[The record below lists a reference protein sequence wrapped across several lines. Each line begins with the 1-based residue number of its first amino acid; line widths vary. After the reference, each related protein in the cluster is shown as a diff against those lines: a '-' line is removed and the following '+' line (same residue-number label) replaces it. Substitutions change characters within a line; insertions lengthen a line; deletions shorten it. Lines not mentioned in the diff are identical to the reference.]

1 MDNNDIIF
9 AYTRQDAID
18 DGVFVDV
25 SEMAKEA
32 GVKMPVAVSRNLY
45 DTYINPDPMPSGQ
58 DEKGRLWDL
67 LSMFVFGVRAGK
79 ADGNFMT
86 FTVRFG
92 RKNVEV
98 WSVCE
103 AQSPT
108 DPSPAIN
115 IFLPEDN

>member
-1 MDNNDIIF
+1 MDNMIF

-32 GVKMPVAVSRNLY
+32 GIKFPVAVTSNLY
-45 DTYINPDPMPSGQ
+45 NTYINPEPMPQGQ

-67 LSMFVFGVRAGK
+67 LWMFTRAARSGK
-79 ADGNFMT
+79 SSFISFQCLFSEEEHPVKIWA
-86 FTVRFG
+86 
-92 RKNVEV
+92 
-98 WSVCE
+98 VCE
-103 AQSPT
+103 ATSPT

-115 IFLPEDN
+115 IFLPSEY